1 MEKGL
6 SPFTVKHFI
15 QNKPAIHHLQES
27 VTEIMQIILDDLKPW
42 EENLCDYLLL
52 KNSEDSFDSNCL
64 PKLQTG
70 TWKFDLQR

>member
-1 MEKGL
+1 
-6 SPFTVKHFI
+6 
-15 QNKPAIHHLQES
+15 
-27 VTEIMQIILDDLKPW
+27 MQIILDDLKPW